1 MRKTIGQIHLPLT
14 YGPSVNCVLKNL
26 FVFHF
31 NSTKIGEVVAIYVY
45 KNFTKFHWIQM
56 KNKSFFDEAFNGRFV
71 P

>member
-45 KNFTKFHWIQM
+45 KNFTKFH
-56 KNKSFFDEAFNGRFV
+56 
-71 P
+71 